1 MHEKHC
7 LAGLCLVAS
16 IAATPAFG
24 QGKVEAGYPTRPIR
38 LMVPISAGGG
48 ADISTRLVATK
59 LTDVLGQQVVVDNR
73 PGGSGNIAFETL
85 ANSVPNGYTMALLT
99 TTQSI
104 NWSLQKNLPYD
115 LMKDFVGV
123 SQLTAQP
130 YCLSVNPK
138 VPATTVMELVNLA
151 RARPRTLTY
160 GSAGVG
166 SLSHLAGELM
176 AKMGKFEWIHVPYKG
191 GVLGINDA
199 IAGNISSQFTTIIG
213 TQAHVK
219 AGRLRWLAISSP
231 QRSRAVPDLPTVAE
245 AGLPGFSTVG
255 FYGVATRAGTPQ
267 PIVDKVSRE
276 IAKILQTPEVGGRFT
291 LDGSEPV
298 GNTSKEFTDYFR
310 GEAKRYAALT
320 KELGMRPE

>member
-1 MHEKHC
+1 MHAKHC
-7 LAGLCLVAS
+7 LAGLCFITAA
-16 IAATPAFG
+16 AATPAYA
-24 QGKVEAGYPTRPIR
+24 QGKAEAGYPSRPIR

-48 ADISTRLVATK
+48 ADISTRVVATR
-59 LTDVLGQQVVVDNR
+59 LADALGQQVVVDNR

-85 ANSVPNGYTMALLT
+85 ANSAPNGYTMALLT

-115 LMKDFVGV
+115 VMKDFVGV

-138 VPATTVMELVNLA
+138 IPATTVMELVNLA
-151 RARPRTLTY
+151 RAKPGTLTY
-160 GSAGVG
+160 GSAGIG
-166 SLSHLAGELM
+166 SLSHLAGELL
-176 AKMGKFEWIHVPYKG
+176 AKMGKFKWIHVPYKG

-231 QRSRAVPDLPTVAE
+231 QRSKAVPNLPTISE
-245 AGLPGFSTVG
+245 AGLPGFAVVG

-267 PIVDKVSRE
+267 PIVDKVSGE
-276 IAKILQTPEVGGRFT
+276 IAKILHSPDIASRFT

-298 GNTSKEFTDYFR
+298 GNTSKEFTDYFK